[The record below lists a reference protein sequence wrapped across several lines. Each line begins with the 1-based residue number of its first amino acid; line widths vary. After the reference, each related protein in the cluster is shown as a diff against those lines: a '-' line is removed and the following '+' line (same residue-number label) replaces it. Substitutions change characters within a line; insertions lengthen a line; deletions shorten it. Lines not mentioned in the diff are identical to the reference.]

1 MKKGYRIFWAALL
14 LCVIS
19 LPAFGQGRGSSF
31 QGLEWGIKAGVNF
44 PRYSIPG
51 PEFDVENKLGWQAG
65 IEIACKFRYFAVG
78 PEINFMRQ
86 TVKISH
92 SELGTKRV
100 KTNSVDVPL
109 VFSVRA
115 LPFLRIDLG
124 PVFTLMNDCKFSDGN
139 VDMSFG
145 RLRPSV
151 SYMAGLG
158 IRIGARTLIDLR
170 YYGQFG
176 SKECVYPTDEVYRFK
191 ISSYTLALSLG
202 VVF

>member
-1 MKKGYRIFWAALL
+1 MKRGYRILIAVLL
-14 LCVIS
+14 LCAVSI
-19 LPAFGQGRGSSF
+19 PASGQSRGSSLK
-31 QGLEWGIKAGVNF
+31 GLEWGIKAGVNF

-51 PEFDVENKLGWQAG
+51 PEFDVDNVVGWQAG
-65 IEIACKFRYFAVG
+65 IEIAFKFRYFAVG
-78 PEINFMRQ
+78 PEVNFMRQ
-86 TVKISH
+86 TVKIH
-92 SELGTKRV
+92 HAELGTKRV

-109 VFSVRA
+109 LFSLRA
-115 LPFLRIDLG
+115 LPFLRINAG

-139 VDMSFG
+139 ADMNFG

-158 IRIGARTLIDLR
+158 IHIGARTLIDFR

-176 SKECVYPTDEVYRFK
+176 SKSCVYPTDEVYRFK